1 MAYPLIV
8 SPGEWLEY
16 EIVKASNFQLL
27 PGVAVQ
33 QGDKVR
39 FEIVGGVVGKRMG
52 LDMTTAVSFETPL
65 YDAYLNG
72 EKTLVRLRI
81 PQGQGGILGLPSA

>member
-1 MAYPLIV
+1 MV

-16 EIVKASNFQLL
+16 EIVNASNFQLL
-27 PGVAVQ
+27 PGIAAQ
-33 QGDKVR
+33 QGDKIR
-39 FEIVGGVVGKRMG
+39 FEIVGSVMGKKMG
-52 LDMTTAVSFETPL
+52 LDITTAISFETPL

-81 PQGQGGILGLPSA
+81 PQGQG